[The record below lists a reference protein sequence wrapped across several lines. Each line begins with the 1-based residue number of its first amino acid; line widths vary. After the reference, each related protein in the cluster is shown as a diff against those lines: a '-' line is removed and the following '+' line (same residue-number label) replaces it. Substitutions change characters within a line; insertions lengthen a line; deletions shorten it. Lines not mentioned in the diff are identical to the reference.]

1 VQEAFSRS
9 AMLLGQAALEALSSS
24 RVAVFGLGGVGGAAT
39 EALARA
45 GIGHLDLFDGDV
57 IAQSNI
63 NRQIIALHSTLGQPK
78 AVVMRQRILD
88 INPQADVKAQVLYYT
103 PANADTVDLSPY
115 DYILDCVDMVTAKLE
130 LITRAAALGIPIISA
145 MGAGNKLHP
154 EQLRLDDISR
164 TSVCPL
170 ARVMRKELKARG
182 VERLMVAYSCETP
195 LKPQGQSG
203 NAEDT
208 VSGRRALP
216 GSLPFVPAAMGL
228 LMASHVVR
236 ELCRLYID
244 EQTAQMPQF

>member
-1 VQEAFSRS
+1 MQEAFSRS
-9 AMLLGQAALEALSSS
+9 AMLLGQAAIEALSSS

-103 PANADTVDLSPY
+103 PANADTVDLSSY

-130 LITRAAALGIPIISA
+130 LVVRANRLGICLISA
-145 MGAGNKLHP
+145 MGAGNKLDP
-154 EQLRLDDISR
+154 SQLVISDISK

-170 ARVMRKELKARG
+170 ARVMRKVLKARG
-182 VERLMVAYSCETP
+182 IEHLMVAYSRETP
-195 LKPQGQSG
+195 LKPHGQ
-203 NAEDT
+203 ADHIEEI
-208 VSGRRALP
+208 VSGHRVLP

-228 LMASHVVR
+228 LIASYVIKR
-236 ELCRLYID
+236 LC
-244 EQTAQMPQF
+244 